1 MRILLIATLM
11 TTGVAFAAAGNAAA
25 APASGKP
32 IANALSQFDN
42 TQAREVACRRVR
54 VCRKGYG
61 CVWRRTCW

>member
-1 MRILLIATLM
+1 MRMLLIAALLTV
-11 TTGVAFAAAGNAAA
+11 GVAFTATGNAVA

-42 TQAREVACRRVR
+42 TQAQEVACRRVR
-54 VCRKGYG
+54 VCRRGYG